1 MEIFK
6 TLLMGCGALT
16 LLSAVGCAGLVG
28 VGSYAVDQSLRDEDG
43 NHVLLDN
50 PDFDNLSNDLGSSA
64 SNDDPF
70 NDYQPKTYDDD
81 GNQVGGWGD
90 EAQ

>member
-28 VGSYAVDQSLRDEDG
+28 VGTYAVEQQMEGEMATSSLFDREDG
-43 NHVLLDN
+43 DGATGRST
-50 PDFDNLSNDLGSSA
+50 DT
-64 SNDDPF
+64 DDPF
-70 NDYQPKTYDDD
+70 KEYQPKTYDDD

-90 EAQ
+90 DTQ